1 VEQLDVWE
9 RRLNRAGRA
18 IPYFVLALSAA
29 LYLFTVADPLP
40 TVLVTLAIVVLAA
53 GWMLW
58 WFSFHPSW
66 RTRPG
71 VMGVFFTG
79 VLVLYA
85 VLNTRDPLF
94 GFFSFAGYVYAFEVL
109 RARWKF
115 AGVVATA
122 VLAAT
127 SLQGGLPQPTVRAVG
142 LYLLIVLLVVTL
154 ALTFT
159 FVGHVTEQQSRKR
172 KEMVGQLAET
182 NSRLT
187 ATMEENA
194 GLHAQLLVQAREAGA
209 LDERQRMARE
219 IHDTLAQGF
228 TGIITQ
234 LQAAERAEDW
244 RRHVDNA
251 ARLARENLA
260 EARRS
265 VHALR
270 PAPLEN
276 TALPDAL
283 ADVVDRWAC
292 LHGVAAGLT
301 TTGTVRPMHLEVEIA
316 LLRTAQ
322 EALANVAKHAG
333 ASRVGLTLSY
343 MEDLVTLDVRDDGV
357 GFDPCAVRS
366 QGFGLIAMR
375 ERVSRLAGSLEVES
389 EPGSGAAVSASV
401 PAIPAEGSR

>member
-1 VEQLDVWE
+1 VEQLDVRE
-9 RRLNRAGRA
+9 RRLNGAGRA
-18 IPYFVLALSAA
+18 IPYFVLALSAV

-40 TVLVTLAIVVLAA
+40 TVLVTLAIVVLTA

-71 VMGVFFTG
+71 VMGVFFAG

-85 VLNTRDPLF
+85 VLNTRNPLF

-109 RARWKF
+109 RGRWKF

-142 LYLLIVLLVVTL
+142 VLPAGRAPRRRPRSHVHLRRPRHRAAEPQAQGDGRSARRDQQQTHRDDGGERRL
-154 ALTFT
+154 ARPVAGPGT
-159 FVGHVTEQQSRKR
+159 GSGCSRR
-172 KEMVGQLAET
+172 ASADGARDLRHA
-182 NSRLT
+182 RP
-187 ATMEENA
+187 
-194 GLHAQLLVQAREAGA
+194 GLH
-209 LDERQRMARE
+209 
-219 IHDTLAQGF
+219 
-228 TGIITQ
+228 GIITQ
-234 LQAAERAEDW
+234 LQAAERADDW

-283 ADVVDRWAC
+283 ADVVDRWAR
-292 LHGVAAGLT
+292 LHGVVAGLT
-301 TTGTVRPMHLEVEIA
+301 TTGTVRPMHLEVDIA

-322 EALANVAKHAG
+322 EALANVAKHAE

-357 GFDPCAVRS
+357 GFDPCTVRPE
-366 QGFGLIAMR
+366 GFGLIAMR
-375 ERVSRLAGSLEVES
+375 QRVSRLAGSLEVEA
-389 EPGSGAAVSASV
+389 EPGSGTAVSLSV
-401 PAIPAEGSR
+401 PAIPADVSR